1 MAGFFSFVFS
11 VLLPIAIGL
20 AFIYLAIDFFEY
32 LKKNHNAKYRQ
43 MAYGSAFGISAE
55 SFPFHLIKPL
65 EFLVFLFSHDDLQDT
80 IVNDYKKKIKLLLFG
95 LLGLFA
101 LFILIGLVT

>member
-1 MAGFFSFVFS
+1 MAGFFSFLFS

-32 LKKNHNAKYRQ
+32 LKKNHGSKYRQ

-55 SFPFHLIKPL
+55 SFPFHLIKPV
-65 EFLVFLFSHDDLQDT
+65 EFFGFLFSKDDLQDT
-80 IVNDYKKKIKLLLFG
+80 IVTDYKKKIKLLFFA
-95 LLGLFA
+95 LLGLIA

>member
-1 MAGFFSFVFS
+1 MTGFFSFVFS

-32 LKKNHNAKYRQ
+32 LKKNHTAKYRQ

-65 EFLVFLFSHDDLQDT
+65 EFLGFLFSHDDLQDT

>member
-20 AFIYLAIDFFEY
+20 AAIYLAIDFFEY
-32 LKKNHNAKYRQ
+32 LKKNHTSKYRQ
-43 MAYGSAFGISAE
+43 MSYQSAFGISAE
-55 SFPFHLIKPL
+55 SFPFHLIRPL
-65 EFLVFLFSHDDLQDT
+65 EFLGFIFSNDDLRDPSV
-80 IVNDYKKKIKLLLFG
+80 IDYKKKIKFLLFA
-95 LLGLFA
+95 LIGLFA